1 MVDAAQI
8 PDPQAVAAR
17 AIAQLTELADIG
29 LSLARS
35 LQNHAAAAELV
46 QAENAKVDPYCFVLP
61 PADYATLAN
70 AYTRISRAIRMTLA
84 LQARLLNPRCRQR
97 QSAPPSDVVREDRP
111 RPEAPRE
118 NLFDTP
124 DPERWL
130 DQPAVD
136 SVCLCADAPAPALCS
151 PLGELSDPSPTGLT
165 EGAAAPRSTQPASGV
180 GTAEPNDHRQP
191 P

>member
-118 NLFDTP
+118 NLFDHP

-130 DQPAVD
+130 EPSPTD
-136 SVCLCADAPAPALCS
+136 SSWLCADDASQTSCS
-151 PLGELSDPSPTGLT
+151 PLGELSDPLATGLT
-165 EGAAAPRSTQPASGV
+165 EGAATRRSTQRASNA
-180 GTAEPNDHRQP
+180 GTAEPNDHLQP